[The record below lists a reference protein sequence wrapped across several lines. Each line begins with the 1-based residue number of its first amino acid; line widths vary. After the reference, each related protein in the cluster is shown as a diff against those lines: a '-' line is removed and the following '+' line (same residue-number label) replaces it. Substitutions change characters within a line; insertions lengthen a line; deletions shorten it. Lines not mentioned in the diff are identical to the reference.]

1 MSVGGLHLKGLLVCA
16 GGDAVIELL
25 PVCGQLL
32 GVDE

>member
-16 GGDAVIELL
+16 GGDAVIELCRC
-25 PVCGQLL
+25 VDNFW